1 MISKFI
7 GRQKELSLLED
18 EWNKTNGR
26 LIILYGRLR
35 IGKTRLITE
44 FTSGKNG
51 IFYLAE
57 DTSPHIQIT
66 RLQEKIA
73 EFTRDE
79 VLRTLDIKD
88 WDQLFGYLTKNCPS
102 ERFYLAIDEFSYLI
116 KSDKSILSTLQKYWD
131 TALSSSNICIILS
144 GSMPSLMSEMVL
156 SHASPLYG
164 RRSRD
169 ILLEGLPFSDS
180 KEFLNM
186 PFQETLETYMI
197 LGGVPEYLL
206 KASEYTDI
214 TNFVEKEFF
223 DKFGYFY
230 REPYFIISQE
240 FRELKTYFSILNSIA
255 FGNTKPTDIANFVG
269 IDARKIYP
277 YLENLIRLGFIER
290 RVSIHG
296 NQKKGIYLIK
306 DPVFDFWFNFV
317 SKYKEE
323 IEKGVFKLRN
333 NEMSKFFGKRFEIF
347 IEHEIIHHLIPDF
360 QKIGRWWHKGE
371 EIDVLALNE
380 VQKEIAFFECK
391 WQEVDRKRSGHILA
405 DLKRKA
411 ALVKWHNDERR
422 ELYGI
427 IGKKINGK
435 EKLREMGYLV
445 FDFEDFMSLSKFD
458 VKG

>member
-26 LIILYGRLR
+26 LIILYGRRR

-44 FTSGKNG
+44 FTSNKNG
-51 IFYLAE
+51 IFYFAE
-57 DTSPHIQIT
+57 NTSPHIQIK

-79 VLRTLDIKD
+79 ILRNLDIKD
-88 WDQLFGYLTKNCPS
+88 WDQLFGYLTRNCPT
-102 ERFYLAIDEFSYLI
+102 ERFYLVIDEFSYLI
-116 KSDKSILSTLQKYWD
+116 KSDKSILNTLQKYWD
-131 TALSSSNICIILS
+131 TALSASNIFIILS
-144 GSMPSLMSEMVL
+144 GSMLGLMSEMVL

-169 ILLEGLPFSDS
+169 LLLEGLSFSDS

-214 TNFVEKEFF
+214 TNFVEKEFL
-223 DKFGYFY
+223 DKFGYFH

-240 FRELKTYFSILNSIA
+240 FKELKTYFSILNSIA

-269 IDARKIYP
+269 MDARKIYP
-277 YLENLIRLGFIER
+277 YLGNLIRLGFIKR
-290 RVSIHG
+290 QVSILG
-296 NQKKGIYLIK
+296 TQKKGIYLIK

-323 IEKGVFKLRN
+323 IEKGVFELRN
-333 NEMSKFFGKRFEIF
+333 DDMTRFFGKRFEIF
-347 IEHEIIHHLIPDF
+347 VQQEIIHHLIPDF
-360 QKIGRWWHKGE
+360 QKIGRWWHKDE

-391 WQEVDRKRSGHILA
+391 WQEVDRKRSEHILA
-405 DLKRKA
+405 DLKRKT
-411 ALVKWHNDERR
+411 ALVKWHNRERR

-427 IGKKINGK
+427 IGKKINAK
-435 EKLREMGYLV
+435 KKLREMGYLV
-445 FDFEDFMSLSKFD
+445 FDLEAFMSLSKFD
-458 VKG
+458 DKG

>member
-131 TALSSSNICIILS
+131 TELSSSNICIILS
-144 GSMPSLMSEMVL
+144 GSMLGLMSEMVQ

-290 RVSIHG
+290 RVSIFG
-296 NQKKGIYLIK
+296 NQKRGIYLIK

-317 SKYKEE
+317 SKYNEE
-323 IEKGVFKLRN
+323 IEKGILKLRN
-333 NEMSKFFGKRFEIF
+333 DEMSRFFGKRFEIF
-347 IEHEIIHHLIPDF
+347 VEQEKIHHLIPDF
-360 QKIGRWWHKGE
+360 RKISRWWHKGE

-380 VQKEIAFFECK
+380 EGKEIAFIECK

-411 ALVKWHNDERR
+411 AFVKWHNDKRR
-422 ELYGI
+422 EFYGI
-427 IGKKINGK
+427 IGIKINGK
-435 EKLREMGYLV
+435 EELRAMGYLA
-445 FDFEDFMSLSKFD
+445 FDLEDLI
-458 VKG
+458 

>member
-1 MISKFI
+1 YF
-7 GRQKELSLLED
+7 G
-18 EWNKTNGR
+18 
-26 LIILYGRLR
+26 
-35 IGKTRLITE
+35 
-44 FTSGKNG
+44 
-51 IFYLAE
+51 E
-57 DTSPHIQIT
+57 DTSPYIQIK
-66 RLQEKIA
+66 RLQEKIV

-88 WDQLFGYLTKNCPS
+88 WDQLFGYLAKNCPT
-102 ERFYLAIDEFSYLI
+102 ERFYLVIDEFSYLI

-131 TALSSSNICIILS
+131 TALSSSNIYIILS
-144 GSMPSLMSEMVL
+144 GSMLGLMSKMVL

-169 ILLEGLPFSDS
+169 ILLEGLSFPES
-180 KEFLNM
+180 KEFLSM
-186 PFQETLETYMI
+186 PYQETLETYMI

-223 DKFGYFY
+223 DKFGYFH

-255 FGNTKPTDIANFVG
+255 YGNTKPTEIANFVG
-269 IDARKIYP
+269 MDARKIYP

-290 RVSIHG
+290 LVSIHG

-317 SKYKEE
+317 SKYKDE

-333 NEMSKFFGKRFEIF
+333 DDMSGFFGKRFEIF
-347 IEHEIIHHLIPDF
+347 VEQELIHHIIPDF
-360 QKIGRWWHKGE
+360 QKTGRWWHKGE

-380 VQKEIAFFECK
+380 EKKEIAFFECK
-391 WQEVDRKRSGHILA
+391 WQEVNSKRSELIIA
-405 DLKRKA
+405 DIKRKA
-411 ALVKWHNDERR
+411 ALVTWHNDERS
-422 ELYGI
+422 ELFGI

-435 EKLREMGYLV
+435 EKLRDMGYLV
-445 FDFEDFMSLSKFD
+445 FDLEDFMS
-458 VKG
+458 

>member
-131 TALSSSNICIILS
+131 TELSSSNICIILS
-144 GSMPSLMSEMVL
+144 GSMPGLMSEMVL

-169 ILLEGLPFSDS
+169 ILLEGLSFSDS

-290 RVSIHG
+290 RVSIFG

-333 NEMSKFFGKRFEIF
+333 NEMPGFFGKRFEIF
-347 IEHEIIHHLIPDF
+347 VEQEIIHHFIPDF
-360 QKIGRWWHKGE
+360 RKIGRWWHKGE

>member
-1 MISKFI
+1 
-7 GRQKELSLLED
+7 
-18 EWNKTNGR
+18 
-26 LIILYGRLR
+26 
-35 IGKTRLITE
+35 
-44 FTSGKNG
+44 
-51 IFYLAE
+51 
-57 DTSPHIQIT
+57 
-66 RLQEKIA
+66 
-73 EFTRDE
+73 
-79 VLRTLDIKD
+79 
-88 WDQLFGYLTKNCPS
+88 
-102 ERFYLAIDEFSYLI
+102 
-116 KSDKSILSTLQKYWD
+116 
-131 TALSSSNICIILS
+131 
-144 GSMPSLMSEMVL
+144 
-156 SHASPLYG
+156 
-164 RRSRD
+164 
-169 ILLEGLPFSDS
+169 
-180 KEFLNM
+180 M

-255 FGNTKPTDIANFVG
+255 FGNTKPTDIANFIG

-290 RVSIHG
+290 RVSIFG

-317 SKYKEE
+317 SKHKEE
-323 IEKGVFKLRN
+323 IEKGIFKLRN
-333 NEMSKFFGKRFEIF
+333 NEMPRFFGKRFEIF
-347 IEHEIIHHLIPDF
+347 VEQKIIHHLIPDF
-360 QKIGRWWHKGE
+360 RKIGRWWHKGE
-371 EIDVLALNE
+371 EIDVMALNE
-380 VQKEIAFFECK
+380 EGKEIAFFECK
-391 WQEVDRKRSGHILA
+391 WQEVDRKSSRHILA

-445 FDFEDFMSLSKFD
+445 FDFEDLMSLSKFD